1 MESIR
6 LNWCC
11 GDKSNCHFR
20 WRSAAVVSDHAS
32 ASRAVVLVETVLDHV
47 GFAGRDVDA
56 GRSVASGAS
65 GDFW

>member
-1 MESIR
+1 MLNRCDGDSI
-6 LNWCC
+6 
-11 GDKSNCHFR
+11 SCHRR

-32 ASRAVVLVETVLDHV
+32 TSRAVVLVETVLDHV